1 MLRNVYG
8 RHLAL
13 ELTILLAVFALG
25 CQNSVSPTAPAAVEP
40 DAPLVQQSASDLG
53 EGFTFWA
60 TVTREPI
67 VTKLNGRTWVEL
79 KVSCKQSPM
88 GPESTAYFLCGGR
101 LMQRCL
107 RLSPRDD
114 VFVAGASR
122 MGSIDRTPA
131 WLIPSFRVI
140 D

>member
-40 DAPLVQQSASDLG
+40 DAPLVQQSANDLG
-53 EGFTFWA
+53 DGFTFWA
-60 TVTREPI
+60 TITREPI
-67 VTKLNGRTWVEL
+67 VTKTNRGTWVEL

-88 GPESTAYFLCGGR
+88 APEST
-101 LMQRCL
+101 MN
-107 RLSPRDD
+107 P
-114 VFVAGASR
+114 
-122 MGSIDRTPA
+122 
-131 WLIPSFRVI
+131 
-140 D
+140 